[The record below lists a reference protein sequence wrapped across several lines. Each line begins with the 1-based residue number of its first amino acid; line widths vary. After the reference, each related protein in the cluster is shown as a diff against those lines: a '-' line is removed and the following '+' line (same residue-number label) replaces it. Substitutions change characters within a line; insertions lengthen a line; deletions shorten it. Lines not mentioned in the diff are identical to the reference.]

1 MKAVDEALPV
11 RVVVLTISDSSWRKE
26 RTDLSGPAVSE
37 EISRLGFQL
46 AGSEILPDESEMI
59 RERLSVIADE
69 LRPDIIF
76 TTGGTGLGPRDCTPE
91 ATTQVIERPV
101 PGLAEL
107 MRQEGRKSTP
117 RAALS
122 RAIVG
127 VRGKTLII
135 NLPGSLR
142 GARQSVQAIEELLPH
157 AVELIRGI
165 PVRCGG

>member
-1 MKAVDEALPV
+1 
-11 RVVVLTISDSSWRKE
+11 
-26 RTDLSGPAVSE
+26 
-37 EISRLGFQL
+37 
-46 AGSEILPDESEMI
+46 MI